1 MAIFMNIYNRLY
13 KAYGPQNW
21 WPADSPFEMMI
32 GAILVQ
38 GTNWNNVEKA
48 IQQLKPWLVP
58 EKLET
63 LSVEELARLIRP
75 AGFYNVKARR
85 IFSFL
90 HWFKA
95 YEFDLEKVKAH
106 EGTCL
111 RNELLRIYGIGKE
124 TADCILLYALDKPFF
139 VVDAYTRRIFY
150 RVGLDMPQA
159 YDEFQQKVEG
169 NIPRSLQVYNEYH
182 ALLVEHAKRH
192 CRKKPIC
199 DGCPLAGICQRRIEV
214 VE

>member
-199 DGCPLAGICQRRIEV
+199 DGCPLARICHRRIEV
-214 VE
+214 IE